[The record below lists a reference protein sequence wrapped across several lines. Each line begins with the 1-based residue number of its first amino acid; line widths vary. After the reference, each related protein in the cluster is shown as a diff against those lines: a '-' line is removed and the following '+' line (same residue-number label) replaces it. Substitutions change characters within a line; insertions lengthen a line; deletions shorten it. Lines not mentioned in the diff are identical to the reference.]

1 MNRLTRIAASLGA
14 ALVGLGPALAQ
25 AEYPSRAITIVV
37 PFAAGGGGDTFTRA
51 IADLAQERLGVN
63 VLVENRTGGGG
74 TIGVGSVAR
83 AANDGHTLGFVST
96 SPVVMTP
103 NFSEVPFD
111 PSTDI
116 TYVGRFVTSPIPMIV
131 PADSPWQNFEELV
144 EWMRENPGRLR
155 WSTSATRGAPQIA
168 TEALFGALEVE
179 GVHIPMQGG
188 SEVLAALLGD
198 TLDMGVISEYAEP
211 SMAGQVRVLAQSG
224 PEPLNEMPE
233 VPTYDALGSPLAPSM
248 FFGIIGPGDLPAE
261 VTETWDSLLA
271 EIVADP
277 RFVEVAERLGGNL
290 AFMPHEPFQ
299 AAVLRDIAAMR
310 IALEDLGLLED

>member
-1 MNRLTRIAASLGA
+1 MKTLSSIAGLAGA
-14 ALVGLGPALAQ
+14 ALIGLGPAPAQ
-25 AEYPSRAITIVV
+25 ADYPTGPITLVV

-51 IADLAQERLGVN
+51 IAELAQERLGVN
-63 VLVENRTGGGG
+63 VMVENRTGGGG

-111 PSTDI
+111 PATDI

-131 PADSPWQNFEELV
+131 PADKPWQSFDDLV

-168 TEALFGALEVE
+168 TEALFGALGVE

-188 SEVLAALLGD
+188 SEVLAAILGD

-211 SMAGQVRVLAQSG
+211 AMAGQVRVLAQSG
-224 PEPLNEMPE
+224 PEPIAEMPD
-233 VPTYDALGSPLAPSM
+233 VPTYDALGSPLAPTM
-248 FFGIIGPGDLPAE
+248 FFGIIGPADLPAE
-261 VTETWDSLLA
+261 VTGTWDGLLA
-271 EIVADP
+271 EIVEDP
-277 RFVEVAERLGGNL
+277 RFVEVADRLGGNL

-299 AAVLRDIAAMR
+299 AAVLRDIAAMSA
-310 IALEDLGLLED
+310 ALEELGLLDD